1 MQDEQQR
8 REFGATVRQPT
19 LPSYM
24 YQVPVR
30 QMQDEEQL
38 RKLGATPR
46 RNERSQTD
54 SSGSESSGS
63 ESEDEELHAF
73 GGKKRPQ
80 REKVDSSP
88 GPSQNLNLSGNSPR
102 LSGYGGG
109 SGSQAPQGNGGGSAG
124 SGSGSGAGAG
134 GSGGASGSGSGNN
147 PGSNMDGTGGYSYR
161 RIQAAGAPPPPP
173 PSGSYGGY
181 NMSSYLPQ
189 PQQNTMYRNV
199 TSGYSYGGSE
209 AAGAPPPPSG
219 RSGDYNTSSY
229 LPQLQ
234 QQPTSGYS
242 ALSRPRNAYTVYQDQ
257 DENRILRSLGTAAIG
272 ADPRRM
278 GPRNR
283 EGVAREPRYQGQV
296 LGRTTKPRAD
306 TRQNSQQ
313 QATQESDY
321 NLRWL
326 AAIQR
331 DPQYLALREQYTD
344 RAALVL
350 DPLYQDIVRAAKPR
364 N

>member
-189 PQQNTMYRNV
+189 PQQNTMYGNDRNV
-199 TSGYSYGGSE
+199 TSGTATEE
-209 AAGAPPPPSG
+209 AKQQERHHRRPAVLETTIRLLTFLNCSNNQHPAIRLFRG
-219 RSGDYNTSSY
+219 RGMH
-229 LPQLQ
+229 
-234 QQPTSGYS
+234 
-242 ALSRPRNAYTVYQDQ
+242 
-257 DENRILRSLGTAAIG
+257 I
-272 ADPRRM
+272 
-278 GPRNR
+278 
-283 EGVAREPRYQGQV
+283 
-296 LGRTTKPRAD
+296 
-306 TRQNSQQ
+306 
-313 QATQESDY
+313 
-321 NLRWL
+321 
-326 AAIQR
+326 
-331 DPQYLALREQYTD
+331 QYTKTKT
-344 RAALVL
+344 RTAYCVH
-350 DPLYQDIVRAAKPR
+350 
-364 N
+364 